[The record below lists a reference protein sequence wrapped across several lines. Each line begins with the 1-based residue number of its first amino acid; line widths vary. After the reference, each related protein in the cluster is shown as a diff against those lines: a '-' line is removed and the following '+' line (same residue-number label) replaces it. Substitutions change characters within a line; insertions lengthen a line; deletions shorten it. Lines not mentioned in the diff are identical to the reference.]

1 MWEKKKILIFEWVGK
16 KNNTKTLSDKYKLST
31 ANGLLPK
38 PRHYITTDLLK
49 TIYFP
54 VFNSH
59 TRNAWQVWAQSKNVL
74 LTQIGKSQNKALRL
88 LNFEHFIETSNPT
101 YRKLWILKL
110 EDVLLQNNCPL
121 VYDWLAKKPLNNF
134 W

>member
-1 MWEKKKILIFEWVGK
+1 MWEKKNRNFWVSWQ
-16 KNNTKTLSDKYKLST
+16 KNNTKTLSDKYISST

-49 TIYFP
+49 AIYFS

-88 LNFEHFIETSNPT
+88 LNFEYFMETSNPT

-121 VYDWLAKKPLNNF
+121 VYDWLAKKSLNNF